1 MALNDIVLNRGVF
14 SQVAAYSVSRQGF
27 GNICSFTAD
36 GIILATATGSTAYS
50 LSAGGPILEP
60 QLECVA
66 VTPICPHLIGAR
78 SSIVSLQEP
87 LVVHFKPKED
97 SEVHVFV
104 DGVAKFSGGC
114 ELELLVRRSKLKA
127 RLINPLGFDF
137 SGRVEKKLTHK
148 KF

>member
-1 MALNDIVLNRGVF
+1 MGFLSGAEKSGLDVLEDVLSGKFAVSERMMLECELKGQKLLALNDIVLNRGVF
-14 SQVAAYSVSRQGF
+14 SQVAAYSVSRQGS

-78 SSIVSLQEP
+78 SS
-87 LVVHFKPKED
+87 VV
-97 SEVHVFV
+97 
-104 DGVAKFSGGC
+104 
-114 ELELLVRRSKLKA
+114 
-127 RLINPLGFDF
+127 
-137 SGRVEKKLTHK
+137 GRQTDYRVP
-148 KF
+148 